1 FTHGFAAG
9 AAVQRRRR
17 RNGDLR
23 GSARMRLHEA
33 KMLDHRVAV
42 ERNLADRARPLGA
55 RAHAGKRN
63 ALRHLVALDAGQ
75 APEEIEMPPR
85 AAELAVGDGLEP
97 DLLLLADEPG
107 DLAVFDV
114 RQGRGGAFAALPP
127 PPPPLPTPPP

>member
-1 FTHGFAAG
+1 GRAAG
-9 AAVQRRRR
+9 ADGAGIVVVRGRGVIPRHKQKRPILGGAVNPPLPPRRPP
-17 RNGDLR
+17 R
-23 GSARMRLHEA
+23 GA
-33 KMLDHRVAV
+33 
-42 ERNLADRARPLGA
+42 G
-55 RAHAGKRN
+55 AHAGKSD

-85 AAELAVGDGLEP
+85 TAELAVGDGLEP